1 MKPLYC
7 ACCDTPLMS
16 AATAFV
22 CPTCGAVYRQHGTRF
37 AFAAELTAEMESITD
52 SIKRHM
58 DAEGVDT
65 LNGTDWKVT
74 YKAVTSSRLDTTALK
89 KALPDLTAQF
99 TKTTTARRFCIA

>member
-1 MKPLYC
+1 
-7 ACCDTPLMS
+7 MS
-16 AATAFV
+16 IIDMDSKIKELRELRRMAD
-22 CPTCGAVYRQHGTRF
+22 
-37 AFAAELTAEMESITD
+37 ELTAEMESITD

-89 KALPDLTAQF
+89 KALPT
-99 TKTTTARRFCIA
+99 

>member
-1 MKPLYC
+1 
-7 ACCDTPLMS
+7 MS
-16 AATAFV
+16 IIDMDSKIKELRELRRMAD
-22 CPTCGAVYRQHGTRF
+22 
-37 AFAAELTAEMESITD
+37 ELTAEMESITD

-99 TKTTTARRFCIA
+99 TKTTTAHRFCIA

>member
-1 MKPLYC
+1 
-7 ACCDTPLMS
+7 MS
-16 AATAFV
+16 INDMDSKIKELRELRHMAD
-22 CPTCGAVYRQHGTRF
+22 
-37 AFAAELTAEMESITD
+37 ELTAEMESITD

>member
-1 MKPLYC
+1 
-7 ACCDTPLMS
+7 
-16 AATAFV
+16 
-22 CPTCGAVYRQHGTRF
+22 
-37 AFAAELTAEMESITD
+37 
-52 SIKRHM
+52 M